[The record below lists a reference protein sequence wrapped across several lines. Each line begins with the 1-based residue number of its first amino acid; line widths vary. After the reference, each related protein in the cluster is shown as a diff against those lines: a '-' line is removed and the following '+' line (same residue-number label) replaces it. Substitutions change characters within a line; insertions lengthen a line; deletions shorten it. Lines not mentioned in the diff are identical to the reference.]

1 VHRSA
6 TARSRLIDHV
16 IKIRTISAR
25 ACNIGD
31 PRVEPRAANS
41 GNSACERTEKE
52 RRRARNRV
60 RSRLARANIGGMRNA
75 ERNPGSDEDSSDEQA
90 SELTY
95 RLITTGELRAGIRKW
110 FPSVLR

>member
-1 VHRSA
+1 
-6 TARSRLIDHV
+6 
-16 IKIRTISAR
+16 
-25 ACNIGD
+25 
-31 PRVEPRAANS
+31 
-41 GNSACERTEKE
+41 
-52 RRRARNRV
+52 
-60 RSRLARANIGGMRNA
+60 MRNA